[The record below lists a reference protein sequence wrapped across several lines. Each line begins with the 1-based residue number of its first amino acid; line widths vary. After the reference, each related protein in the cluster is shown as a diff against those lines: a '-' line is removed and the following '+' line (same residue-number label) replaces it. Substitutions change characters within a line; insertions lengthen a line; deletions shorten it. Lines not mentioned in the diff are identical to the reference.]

1 MKKILIVLLSVLLAL
16 SFISCEKDKSEEV
29 IANYEEFC
37 KVYKIDNAALSL
49 FSSASTETDLSK
61 VTISSNS
68 IPYFLKAVLSSN
80 EDITGPSG
88 STNFTSGSYTNKTEG
103 DTTTVTIT
111 DAVFKVSYKIGDKNV
126 TDEEYKISGTCIT
139 KNPEDGTGSYDY
151 SLTINGTGYS
161 ITMSGEKGKVTS
173 ATVNGK
179 AVDVR
184 LLNSQPSFSN

>member
-37 KVYKIDNAALSL
+37 KVYKIDNTALSL
-49 FSSASTETDLSK
+49 FSSASTETDLK
-61 VTISSNS
+61 ETS
-68 IPYFLKAVLSSN
+68 IDTKNLSSFLSALLSSS
-80 EDITGPSG
+80 DITGPSA
-88 STNFTSGSYTNKTEG
+88 STNFTSGSYAKKTEG
-103 DTTTVTIT
+103 DTTKVTIT
-111 DAVFKVSYKIGDKNV
+111 DAVFKVSYTIGDKNV
-126 TDEEYKISGTCIT
+126 TDEEYKISGTCVT